1 MRTAEDDLWR
11 YGATG
16 EVLVGTGMIWVGAGG
31 GIHQSLGGNYRSG
44 GLRVLVAG
52 GGPAVEARVDAW
64 ETPAGTETIAGLA
77 LILPWG
83 GWNLR
88 GFLGKTAP
96 DPFTLAEPSAGAGG
110 LLLGRRLLGSA
121 PLRSPPLPLHEVLH
135 RSDGRAT
142 VRIKIKGPVG
152 VRQVELL
159 GDFTYWQPLEMTQD
173 GGEWVADV
181 EMPLGVYHFGFMA
194 DGEWYVPDDA
204 PDLVSDE
211 WGRKNATLVIEG

>member
-96 DPFTLAEPSAGAGG
+96 D
-110 LLLGRRLLGSA
+110 
-121 PLRSPPLPLHEVLH
+121 